1 MTATQLNIFDT
12 NKKNKVE
19 PIDTFQLS
27 LDGASRN
34 NPGPAGAGICI
45 KKNNQLVMATGSY
58 LGHKTNNQAEYLALL
73 LGLYFVKQILKSDDI
88 LHIKSDSELLVKQIL
103 GHYKIKNP
111 ELHKLH
117 GLGLKFLKN
126 IKYKIEH
133 VLRDKNKEADEQAN
147 LAVDN
152 KYKLPKEFVDIL
164 NEHNI
169 FI

>member
-1 MTATQLNIFDT
+1 MTSTQLNIFEA
-12 NKKNKVE
+12 NSKPKLQ

-45 KKNNQLVMATGSY
+45 KKNTQLIMATGAY

-73 LGLYFVKQILKSDDI
+73 LGLFFVKQFLKSDDV

-111 ELHKLH
+111 ELQKLH

-133 VLRDKNKEADEQAN
+133 VLREKNKEADEQAN
-147 LAVDN
+147 LAVD
-152 KYKLPKEFVDIL
+152 KKIKLPKEFVEIL

-169 FI
+169 II

>member
-1 MTATQLNIFDT
+1 MTANQLNIFKD
-12 NKKNKVE
+12 NKEHQPEK
-19 PIDTFQLS
+19 IDTFQLS

-45 KKNNQLVMATGSY
+45 KKNTNLIMATGAY

-73 LGLYFVKQILKSDDI
+73 LGLFFVKQFLKSNDI

-111 ELHKLH
+111 ELQKLH

-164 NEHNI
+164 NENNI
-169 FI
+169 II